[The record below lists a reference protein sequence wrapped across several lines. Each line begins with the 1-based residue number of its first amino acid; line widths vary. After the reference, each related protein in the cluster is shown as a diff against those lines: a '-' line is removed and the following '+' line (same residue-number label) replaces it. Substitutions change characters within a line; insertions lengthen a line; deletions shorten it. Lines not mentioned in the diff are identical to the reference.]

1 VIHLVRNPISPNAY
15 GIGALT
21 APVGE
26 HVGIEL
32 NKKLDTII
40 ALMEKQVAGIQPNWA
55 MRDIVTAVLE
65 GGGFLFGAGC
75 FWFAYVA
82 YSMSKYTA
90 SPKSIIS
97 NCFLRAS
104 QGQDASVSSPG

>member
-1 VIHLVRNPISPNAY
+1 VIHLVRNSISPNAY
-15 GIGALT
+15 ETGALT
-21 APVGE
+21 APAVE

-32 NKKLDTII
+32 NKKLDKII

-55 MRDIVTAVLE
+55 VRDIVTAVLE
-65 GGGFLFGAGC
+65 GGGFLFSAGC

-82 YSMSKYTA
+82 YSKSKHTA
-90 SPKSIIS
+90 SPKSMIFD
-97 NCFLRAS
+97 CVLRAS